1 MIGTRFQSLLQ
12 EALDQNSSFIEA
24 LLEQLDELFIT
35 EQL

>member
-1 MIGTRFQSLLQ
+1 MIEHAFRASAK
-12 EALDQNSSFIEA
+12 ALDQNSSFIEA